1 MRTKH
6 IFYSM
11 ALVAALGACTQE
23 EFNTPVETNE
33 QNLAVRPLLGDI
45 QITTDPQTR
54 FALGEGNAAQPVFAD
69 GDKLGAAIMDE
80 PVYNLTSPNTYE
92 ELLKTAANGAVDL
105 YNIVEYYSSNNC
117 FTLNNGIWTVDQPMV
132 EGNYLFYAPYSA
144 KMQARTPLSI
154 ALPVKQDASE
164 SKAALD
170 EFYKS
175 GSVVRVGYQFLEA
188 KNGEPQKPN
197 VNMMDVFAY
206 PLFTIQNNFS
216 GYLVDE
222 NYQNAELYTGPITL
236 DSLQVSVVN
245 ASNVIQEMV
254 CGGVLKHADA
264 TKTGLS
270 ATEGVVGMM
279 KKAGKWMNS
288 PMENYTKDL
297 LSATTTGCA
306 GNAGSKTDVAKTD
319 RKDGIITT
327 FDFGGKALATKGS
340 YQFYGVLPAAVY
352 TSEDGAKQMRLT
364 LYVTIQGKQYKVEQA
379 DVTVNAQS
387 GDVTVGQGK
396 SGVLLTSDV
405 DKITLIKGQ
414 KYPQEELN
422 FDKEEG
428 LSPKASAGNIL
439 TVNLMGGVTS
449 ASVTAQVATLVPEK
463 APVTLIENNEDFIG
477 FFKDQLNGSAL
488 AEQSAGGINGP
499 KYQFSEKTEALI
511 NSELIDALFTY
522 NNKGSLTIDR
532 GLVIANNVKVK
543 TIGTANS
550 VNSNYTP
557 VTFVSANK
565 NEYTINL
572 KTNSADY
579 DVTTTTNVLVSMHD
593 SKNLSVHVLSAGNYT
608 LSAAT
613 EVGNLRN
620 EGTVA
625 TGTNNLTVDEFVNN
639 GELQVK
645 ASVIGEIEN
654 NGKITVAN
662 DASNAGF
669 TVSAGAGVIM
679 INSGLSDVEQVLE
692 AISVNPEQTV
702 VYETSATVDADA
714 IKKADAFAK
723 INAISGNAVTLNQG
737 ALDQLKDIKTIM
749 TSGGIISQVNGT
761 LDLTDLTLQVT
772 ATAAWNGSGNTV
784 VNNATIVLNSSVTL
798 TLNNIRV
805 NGTVI
810 AGNGAKISADGEDGF
825 WNGKKN

>member
-11 ALVAALGACTQE
+11 ALVAALAACTQE
-23 EFNTPVETNE
+23 EFNTPVDTNN

-45 QITTDPQTR
+45 QLTTDNAQTR
-54 FALGEGNAAQPVFAD
+54 FALGEGDAAQPVFAD
-69 GDKLGAAIMDE
+69 GDKLGAAIMDM
-80 PVYNLTSPNTYE
+80 PLYDMTAGNTYAE
-92 ELLKTAANGAVDL
+92 KLESEGDVKAL
-105 YNIVEYYSSNNC
+105 YQITEYYSSNNC

-379 DVTVNAQS
+379 DVMVNAQS
-387 GDVTVGQGK
+387 GDVTVTSGK

-405 DKITLIKGQ
+405 KKITLIKGQ

-422 FDKEEG
+422 FDKEDG
-428 LSPKASAGNIL
+428 LSPKASAGI
-439 TVNLMGGVTS
+439 
-449 ASVTAQVATLVPEK
+449 AYRK
-463 APVTLIENNEDFIG
+463 F
-477 FFKDQLNGSAL
+477 
-488 AEQSAGGINGP
+488 AE
-499 KYQFSEKTEALI
+499 
-511 NSELIDALFTY
+511 ELI
-522 NNKGSLTIDR
+522 SI
-532 GLVIANNVKVK
+532 
-543 TIGTANS
+543 
-550 VNSNYTP
+550 
-557 VTFVSANK
+557 
-565 NEYTINL
+565 
-572 KTNSADY
+572 
-579 DVTTTTNVLVSMHD
+579 
-593 SKNLSVHVLSAGNYT
+593 
-608 LSAAT
+608 
-613 EVGNLRN
+613 
-620 EGTVA
+620 EG
-625 TGTNNLTVDEFVNN
+625 
-639 GELQVK
+639 
-645 ASVIGEIEN
+645 
-654 NGKITVAN
+654 
-662 DASNAGF
+662 
-669 TVSAGAGVIM
+669 
-679 INSGLSDVEQVLE
+679 
-692 AISVNPEQTV
+692 
-702 VYETSATVDADA
+702 
-714 IKKADAFAK
+714 
-723 INAISGNAVTLNQG
+723 
-737 ALDQLKDIKTIM
+737 
-749 TSGGIISQVNGT
+749 
-761 LDLTDLTLQVT
+761 
-772 ATAAWNGSGNTV
+772 
-784 VNNATIVLNSSVTL
+784 
-798 TLNNIRV
+798 
-805 NGTVI
+805 
-810 AGNGAKISADGEDGF
+810 
-825 WNGKKN
+825 